1 MCYNSITNMKR
12 RTMFDFAKTILENV
26 SFDPKLFYKELQK
39 AIQNLLPYDL
49 DQLKQWVSG
58 YVQEKPELHQ
68 SLELLNT

>member
-1 MCYNSITNMKR
+1 MKR

-49 DQLKQWVSG
+49 DQLTQWVNG

-68 SLELLNT
+68 SLELLNA

>member
-1 MCYNSITNMKR
+1 
-12 RTMFDFAKTILENV
+12 MFDFAKTILENV

-49 DQLKQWVSG
+49 DQLTQWVNG

-68 SLELLNT
+68 SLELLNA